1 MKKLILASG
10 SPRRL
15 ELLRQI
21 GIEPEV
27 MPVDT
32 EEIKSGNPREVVEK
46 NALLKAQT
54 ASLLRPQ
61 ETILAADTIVAFD
74 GKILGKPQ
82 NKEDAF
88 QMLKALSGHSHSVFT
103 GIAAVE
109 NGEIKSQV
117 IESKV
122 YFFELTDDAIR
133 GYIETGE
140 PMDKAGAYGIQGKGA
155 VLVKAIAGDYNNI
168 VGLPVAALKN
178 IMKIADYIN
187 W

>member
-21 GIEPEV
+21 GVEPEV
-27 MPVDT
+27 FPVDA
-32 EEIKSGNPREVVEK
+32 EELKEGLPEEVVEK
-46 NALLKAQT
+46 NARLKA
-54 ASLLRPQ
+54 AAAEKLRPG

-74 GKILGKPQ
+74 GRILGKPRD
-82 NKEDAF
+82 KADAF
-88 QMLKALSGHSHSVFT
+88 DMLKALSGQAHSVFT
-103 GIAAVE
+103 GMAAVE
-109 NGEIKSQV
+109 NGETKSLV
-117 IESKV
+117 VESKV
-122 YFFELTDDAIR
+122 YFFPLTDEAIE
-133 GYIETGE
+133 GYIATGE

-155 VLVKAIAGDYNNI
+155 LLVRAIAGDYNNI

-178 IMKIADYIN
+178 IMKIGNYIN

>member
-15 ELLRQI
+15 DLLRQI

-27 MPVDT
+27 FPVDA
-32 EEIKSGNPREVVEK
+32 EEIKEGNPKEVVEK
-46 NALLKAQT
+46 NALLKAK
-54 ASLLRPQ
+54 AAAVLRPN

-74 GKILGKPQ
+74 DRILGKPK

-88 QMLKALSGHSHSVFT
+88 NMLKSLSGKSHSVFT
-103 GIAAVE
+103 GMAAYE
-109 NGEIKSQV
+109 NGLFKSTV
-117 IESKV
+117 VESKV
-122 YFFELTDDAIR
+122 YFFELTDQAIL
-133 GYIETGE
+133 GYIATGE
-140 PMDKAGAYGIQGKGA
+140 PMDKAGSYGIQGKGA

-168 VGLPVAALKN
+168 VGLPIAALKN
-178 IMKIADYIN
+178 IMNIGEYIA